1 MVYNTSSDDA
11 RTMEARVKKAGEAI
25 REGVESATTATAAVA
40 GRAKQVDDADEATQQ
55 AWSKAGGTV
64 EDAADATTFAS
75 RQIADNP
82 FIDCAI
88 GYVAG
93 WWIHG
98 RR

>member
-1 MVYNTSSDDA
+1 MKSERVQTA
-11 RTMEARVKKAGEAI
+11 RA
-25 REGVESATTATAAVA
+25 ATA
-40 GRAKQVDDADEATQQ
+40 GRAKQVLDDAGEATQQ
-55 AWSKAGGTV
+55 AWSDAGGMV
-64 EDAADATTFAS
+64 DDAADATTFAS

>member
-1 MVYNTSSDDA
+1 MKSERVQTA
-11 RTMEARVKKAGEAI
+11 RA
-25 REGVESATTATAAVA
+25 ATA
-40 GRAKQVDDADEATQQ
+40 GRAKQVLDDVGEATQQ
-55 AWSKAGGTV
+55 AWSEASEMV
-64 EDAADATTFAS
+64 DDAADATTFAS

>member
-1 MVYNTSSDDA
+1 MKS
-11 RTMEARVKKAGEAI
+11 ERVQ
-25 REGVESATTATAAVA
+25 TATAATA
-40 GRAKQVDDADEATQQ
+40 GRAKQVLDDAGKATPQ
-55 AWSKAGGTV
+55 AWSEAGGMV
-64 EDAADATTFAS
+64 DDAADAADAATSAS
-75 RQIADNP
+75 RQIAESP